1 MSRLSQVLGILVA
14 KRQTFGSLY
23 VTLSI
28 FTDQQSNLHGHLQG
42 TVADAVENKSPQ
54 GFSTAG
60 GGCFWLT
67 NASDGNKLPPF
78 KIAHFY

>member
-1 MSRLSQVLGILVA
+1 MSRGFQVLGILVA
-14 KRQTFGSLY
+14 ERQTFGSLY

-28 FTDQQSNLHGHLQG
+28 FADQQRNLHGHLQG
-42 TVADAVENKSPQ
+42 TVAVENKSPQ

-67 NASDGNKLPPF
+67 NASDGNKPSPF
-78 KIAHFY
+78 NAAHFD